1 MCRRQTTVERR
12 KRPEARVLVHVQS
25 QRVTVQQGGRE
36 TLCQSPPRAPLQVL
50 AVLTVHSPLP
60 PTTVSSASWYFSWLR
75 RRSLPEQLF
84 PRLRGQQDMATRRCV
99 DSVWDLRIVAAATT
113 PTPCGCRLHRQLL
126 LLQSFLSC
134 PPAATS
140 SSSTAAQ
147 DTHLL
152 DPKTL

>member
-1 MCRRQTTVERR
+1 MCRRRTTVERR
-12 KRPEARVLVHVQS
+12 KRPEVRVLLHVQS

-99 DSVWDLRIVAAATT
+99 DSVWFRHPRIAAAAATATT
-113 PTPCGCRLHRQLL
+113 PYRCRSHHQLL
-126 LLQSFLSC
+126 LPQLFLSC
-134 PPAATS
+134 PPS
-140 SSSTAAQ
+140 SHTLFI
-147 DTHLL
+147 DCNTGHLSA
-152 DPKTL
+152 